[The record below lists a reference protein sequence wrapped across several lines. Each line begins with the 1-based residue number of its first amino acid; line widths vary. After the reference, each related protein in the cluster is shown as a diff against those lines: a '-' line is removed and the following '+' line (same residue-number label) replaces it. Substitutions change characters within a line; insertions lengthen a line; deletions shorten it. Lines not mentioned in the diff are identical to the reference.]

1 MREFLDVANAFD
13 TPLKVA
19 WIVWLAWGV
28 GQLFWWKYERANA
41 LVRKLQPSARPI
53 RRPAPRREKP
63 IEPVGRL
70 ITPQHVDAEAA
81 KVPYAAPVQPAPVPV
96 SSAPVFDPAKA
107 IVETFDP
114 RERGD
119 LDAIVADME
128 ANMPRVHDAPQ
139 VH

>member
-13 TPLKVA
+13 TTLKMA

-28 GQLFWWKYERANA
+28 GQLFWWKHERTNA
-41 LVRKLQPSARPI
+41 MLRKLQLSARPI

-63 IEPVGRL
+63 VEPVARL
-70 ITPQHVDAEAA
+70 ITPQHVEAEAT
-81 KVPYAAPVQPAPVPV
+81 KVPYQAPVPPAPVPT

-128 ANMPRVHDAPQ
+128 ANMPRFDAPR

>member
-1 MREFLDVANAFD
+1 MREFLDVANAFG

-19 WIVWLAWGV
+19 WIVWLAWGI
-28 GQLFWWKYERANA
+28 GQMFWYKRARTNA
-41 LVRKLQPSARPI
+41 IARRLQAPVRPAR
-53 RRPAPRREKP
+53 RAAPRRDKS

-70 ITPQHVDAEAA
+70 ITPQHVEAEAPRVA
-81 KVPYAAPVQPAPVPV
+81 FEAPAMPAASPAP
-96 SSAPVFDPAKA
+96 AFDPAKA

-128 ANMPRVHDAPQ
+128 ANMPRFDAPQ